1 MKTESSV
8 MGEECVFKE
17 KTQHGNLRPAKA
29 ERHGGPGGLGG
40 GELIHINGP
49 VREGSSPLYS
59 DLQFPEHG
67 HLCVPTDSS

>member
-17 KTQHGNLRPAKA
+17 KTQHVNLPRAKA

-40 GELIHINGP
+40 GELIKINGSG
-49 VREGSSPLYS
+49 R
-59 DLQFPEHG
+59 
-67 HLCVPTDSS
+67 

>member
-17 KTQHGNLRPAKA
+17 KTRHVNLRPAKA

-40 GELIHINGP
+40 RELIHINGP

-59 DLQFPEHG
+59 DLQLTEHCHPCFPTG
-67 HLCVPTDSS
+67 SS